1 MNKKKIFDIAFYIL
15 GTGIVAVV
23 FFIVSI
29 NFYNNSRLLGQNYAV
44 VDSSDNEDKN
54 FDESKDDYN
63 IEDENE
69 SEDSEFDTIRFE
81 ASEDVYI
88 PISPVEDEEMG
99 KYVEAEAED
108 EDEQDSESL
117 CEEDSPRVLI
127 YNHSGVEGLG
137 DKIKENL
144 ENRGF
149 CVELVNETDTRR
161 GSTIVVEQTEDGFG
175 VKVRDVLK
183 TGQLVRELSKEP
195 EHHVIIAIGEDYVP

>member
-15 GTGIVAVV
+15 GTGIVAIA
-23 FFIVSI
+23 FFVVSI
-29 NFYNNSRLLGQNYAV
+29 NFYNNSRLLGENYAV
-44 VDSSDNEDKN
+44 VDSSDNGDEN
-54 FDESKDDYN
+54 SDESKDDYN
-63 IEDENE
+63 NEDENG
-69 SEDSEFDTIRFE
+69 SEDSEFDTIEFE
-81 ASEDVYI
+81 ASEDVYV
-88 PISPVEDEEMG
+88 PISREEDEERG
-99 KYVEAEAED
+99 KYVEAED

-144 ENRGF
+144 ENRDF

-161 GSTIVVEQTEDGFG
+161 GSTIVVEQTEDGLG
-175 VKVRDVLK
+175 IKVRDALK
-183 TGQLVRELSKEP
+183 TGQLVRELYEEP